1 MMTVGDLGRK
11 LSMPGSGFWHWGQKT
26 RMGLRANN

>member
-11 LSMPGSGFWHWGQKT
+11 MSVPESGFWHWRQKT
-26 RMGLRANN
+26 RMGLGVNN